1 MTTAAP
7 RGAWRCVRPSH
18 ITPISQNTERKQ
30 RPKETQELSHQVA
43 SGWGPT
49 FQPGLSGIHTWVQIL
64 PDHPLTQCPSPK
76 PHFPWT
82 KTELSTAPCSLNVDV
97 THRKH
102 WWQRAWKSPLSQAG
116 CIQPVSLQRGHY
128 KVAESRAQP
137 HTVHAIEQ
145 RRALEPGDQ
154 QGLALRASNE
164 LQHPGDPAELRMLGL
179 ATAGGG
185 RQAGRQLGCK
195 PDPRIQAV
203 LHSPWSRHYHSTQ
216 SACRRWE

>member
-1 MTTAAP
+1 M
-7 RGAWRCVRPSH
+7 
-18 ITPISQNTERKQ
+18 
-30 RPKETQELSHQVA
+30 
-43 SGWGPT
+43 
-49 FQPGLSGIHTWVQIL
+49 
-64 PDHPLTQCPSPK
+64 
-76 PHFPWT
+76 
-82 KTELSTAPCSLNVDV
+82 STAPCSLNVDV

-116 CIQPVSLQRGHY
+116 CIQPVSLQKGHY

-137 HTVHAIEQ
+137 HTVHAVEQ